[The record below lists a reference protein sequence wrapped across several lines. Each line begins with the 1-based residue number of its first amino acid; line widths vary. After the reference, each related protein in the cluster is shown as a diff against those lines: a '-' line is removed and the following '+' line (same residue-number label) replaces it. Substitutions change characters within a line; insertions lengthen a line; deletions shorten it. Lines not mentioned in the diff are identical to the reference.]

1 VPVEDSVTVCVVAV
15 FTFTAPNPMLAAL
28 TLSVG
33 TPDPSCKAK
42 IFETLFAVAVSV
54 TA

>member
-1 VPVEDSVTVCVVAV
+1 MTLPKL
-15 FTFTAPNPMLAAL
+15 MLAAL

-33 TPDPSCKAK
+33 TPDPSCRAK
-42 IFETLFAVAVSV
+42 IFDTLFAVAVSV

>member
-1 VPVEDSVTVCVVAV
+1 
-15 FTFTAPNPMLAAL
+15 MLAAL

-33 TPDPSCKAK
+33 TPDPSSSAK
-42 IFETLFAVAVSV
+42 IFDTLLALAVSV